1 MTLSVEQ
8 YLDRIAGAAG
18 GLAADAADAGMDAAV
33 PTCPDW
39 AVADLMGHQGTVHR
53 WATAIVSGALST
65 TDLDPEADA
74 AIVPP
79 TDVTALPTWFAEGAD
94 RLLDAL
100 RAAPDDLAAAVFLHA
115 APRPRIFWA
124 RRQAH
129 ETTIHR
135 VDAMSARLGRFPTAS
150 ETGISPDLAA
160 DGLDELLVGFVSRRS
175 TRLRSET
182 PLTMLVAPG
191 DVDAAWTVT
200 VSTEPPVTTIGAD
213 PDRPADVVLTGS
225 ASALYLGLW
234 NRGDEISQTGGIDAL
249 GLWRE
254 SVRVTWE

>member
-1 MTLSVEQ
+1 MTLSVER
-8 YLDRIAGAAG
+8 YLECIGEAAG
-18 GLAADAADAGMDAAV
+18 GLAADAADAGLDALV

-39 AVADLMGHQGTVHR
+39 TVADLMGHQGTVHR
-53 WATAIVSGALST
+53 WATTIVSGGLAST
-65 TDLDPEADA
+65 ELDPEADA
-74 AIVPP
+74 AIMPP
-79 TDVTALPTWFAEGAD
+79 DEVSALPAWFTGGAD
-94 RLLDAL
+94 RLLAAL

-135 VDAMSARLGRFPTAS
+135 IDAMSARLGRFPTAS
-150 ETGISPDLAA
+150 EAGVAPDLAA

-175 TRLRSET
+175 TRLRSDP

-191 DVDAAWTVT
+191 DLDAAWTVA
-200 VSTEPPVTTIGAD
+200 VSAEAPVTTMGAD

-225 ASALYLGLW
+225 AAALYLGLW
-234 NRGDEISQTGGIDAL
+234 NRGDEISQTGSVDAL

-254 SVRVTWE
+254 SVRVTWG